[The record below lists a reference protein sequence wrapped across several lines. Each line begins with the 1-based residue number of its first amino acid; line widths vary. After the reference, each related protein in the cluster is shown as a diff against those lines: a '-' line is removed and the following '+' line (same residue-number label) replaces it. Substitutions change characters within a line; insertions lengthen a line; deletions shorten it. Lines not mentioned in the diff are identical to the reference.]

1 VIFDDGIERREAK
14 KKQDQLVESA
24 RVFVPGS
31 RSSLSYKSVSRC
43 CATPDKGWSGKI
55 LIVRNTNLENDER
68 KLE

>member
-1 VIFDDGIERREAK
+1 MAELKREK
-14 KKQDQLVESA
+14 RKITRSTCWECTGLCSWFEVEA
-24 RVFVPGS
+24 HQA
-31 RSSLSYKSVSRC
+31 SYKGVSRC